1 MAQFTVD
8 LYEILPRAGMIV
20 DHTLPFLSSQR
31 RDKLLLKRLRLAGVV
46 GNAFYKRNQYRKPL
60 NDALTGMMTAAAEAE
75 QQLGARLQQEEKT
88 DEENVVPFL
97 TFVEEV
103 QARTPWASEMSASLF
118 LDLFVAVLGARVAW
132 VQNPRQPFQQEQHA
146 TTALTA
152 QRLLDA
158 APAI

>member
-31 RDKLLLKRLRLAGVV
+31 RDKLLLKRFRLAGVV

-60 NDALTGMMTAAAEAE
+60 NDALTGMMTAAAAAE
-75 QQLGARLQQEEKT
+75 QQLGAQLQQEKT
-88 DEENVVPFL
+88 DDQEVVPFL

-146 TTALTA
+146 TTALAA